1 MGHGP
6 GPETEELPVHVT
18 EDGRVFV
25 NVGARFVEAS
35 LDDLDRM
42 FDRLATM
49 GGMVVYSRDDPAEEP
64 GPEALEVAALV
75 ASHGLELRLRQTP
88 ADEYS
93 DPDL

>member
-6 GPETEELPVHVT
+6 GPEVEQLPVHVT

-25 NVGARFVEAS
+25 NVGSRFVEAS
-35 LDDLDRM
+35 LDDLDVM
-42 FDRLATM
+42 LDRLATM

-64 GPEALEVAALV
+64 GPTALEVAAMV
-75 ASHGLELRLRQTP
+75 ASHGVDLRLRDTP
-88 ADEYS
+88 ADAYS